1 MRTCVPTAALRSRI
15 VLLAMLALA
24 APATA
29 QVHYFSDGWPWTAQ
43 TSSGPDAIVPGW
55 FYNLGITG
63 IRIELV
69 EDAPKEMVVR
79 YVFAGSPA
87 HGIVRFGDH
96 IVGAGGQDFVEPHQN
111 GYGVNV
117 FGAQGP
123 VGEFAV
129 ALEAAQSSAGTG
141 VLEIR
146 LIRNGTAL
154 EKLLDVGQDYGA
166 FSPTYPEDCPKSD
179 MILSELLD
187 YLVLHQGANGSW
199 GNPVNDLYASLAL
212 LAAGDEPAHL
222 DAARSCVQYLADTTA
237 PTSAEWLPNWR
248 YMTAG
253 IVLSEYYLATGERWV
268 PAELEQVRQF
278 LDFSQYTHISQL
290 DPMACITHPS
300 SCPQDPLD
308 AIGGWGH
315 NPGFEGYG
323 PIAMLTGEGAL
334 AYALMSRCGMV
345 IDWWRQD
352 LAYEFLARGT
362 GANGYLWYADEV
374 ASDTSWADQGRTG
387 ASALANWL
395 VPTPAQQYPSLVAQ
409 WFHPE
414 FAETYRLRALHHIE
428 QIGAHPESFPDTHGS
443 PILGM
448 GFVAAAT
455 SFHPES
461 FRSLMDANRWWFA
474 LAQCTD
480 GSYYYQPNRDNAG
493 YGADSRTSASAVTAF
508 ILSIPRRSLVITG
521 KP

>member
-1 MRTCVPTAALRSRI
+1 LAAFSPKEQVAMRARVPTSRFRF

-24 APATA
+24 VPATA
-29 QVHYFSDGWPWTAQ
+29 QVHYFADGWPWTAQ
-43 TSSGPDAIVPGW
+43 AGSGPDAIVPGW
-55 FYNLGITG
+55 YYNLGITG
-63 IRIELV
+63 IRIE
-69 EDAPKEMVVR
+69 
-79 YVFAGSPA
+79 
-87 HGIVRFGDH
+87 

-111 GYGVNV
+111 GYGMDV

-141 VLEIR
+141 MLEIR
-146 LIRNGTAL
+146 LSRDGIVHD
-154 EKLLDVGQDYGA
+154 ELLDVGQVYGA
-166 FSPTYPEDCPKSD
+166 FSPTYPEDCPKSE

-187 YLVLHQGANGSW
+187 YLVQHQGANGSW
-199 GNPVNDLYASLAL
+199 GNPVNDLYAPLAL
-212 LAAGDEPAHL
+212 LSSGEPAHR
-222 DAARSCVQYLADTTA
+222 DAARSCVQYLAETTA
-237 PTSAEWLPNWR
+237 PTTGEWLPNWR
-248 YMTAG
+248 YMSAG

-268 PAELEQVRQF
+268 LPELDEVRQF
-278 LDFSQYTHISQL
+278 LEFSQYTHRSQI

-300 SCPQDPLD
+300 SCPTHHLD
-308 AIGGWGH
+308 SLGGWGH

-323 PIAMLTGEGAL
+323 PISMLTGEGAL
-334 AYALMSRCGMV
+334 AFALMTRCGIV
-345 IDWWRQD
+345 IDWWRLD

-362 GANGYLWYADEV
+362 GANGYVWYEDEV
-374 ASDTSWADQGRTG
+374 SSDTGWADQGRTG
-387 ASALANWL
+387 ASAVANWF
-395 VPTPAQQYPSLVAQ
+395 VPIPAQQFPSVIVH
-409 WFHPE
+409 WFQPDFGE
-414 FAETYRLRALHHIE
+414 KYRLRALHHIE
-428 QIGAHPESFPDTHGS
+428 EIGLHPESFPDTHGS

-448 GFVAAAT
+448 GFAAAAT
-455 SFHPES
+455 SFSPES

-508 ILSIPRRSLVITG
+508 IFSIPRQSLVITG